1 MDQQPSSPGHPSPH
15 WPAALP
21 CVVLGAVGAACTLA
35 PWTGTSAL
43 AAATALG
50 LLGAATGV
58 FHARRAARAAACS
71 DIRPATDLGPLCLAT
86 LPVWQQQIDMAV
98 GQTETAVTDLTTR
111 FAGIQSRLMSAVSL
125 SNQAAAGIHGN
136 SGDVFH
142 RCGQELHGL
151 AASLA
156 DSMTARSNLLDCIRK
171 LGGVTAELKDMAEAV
186 GAIAHQ
192 TNLLAVNAAIEAA
205 RAGEHGRGFSIVAQE
220 VRMLSSRSADTGRLI
235 GSKVRAAS
243 EAIDGMLTM
252 AEEFADRDGGSIV
265 KAETTIQR
273 VLNDLHTMVDALDNS
288 SGELR
293 QEARAIT
300 HEISEVLVS
309 LQFQDRTSQI
319 LRHVIEDLARLQQ
332 TASQAV
338 AEPTSIDVQDWLAAS
353 RDTYTMH
360 DQFHAHTPGGD
371 GVTHTT
377 SGAAPSRTEVTF
389 F

>member
-1 MDQQPSSPGHPSPH
+1 M
-15 WPAALP
+15 
-21 CVVLGAVGAACTLA
+21 VLGATGAAFTLA

-43 AAATALG
+43 AAAATLG

-58 FHARRAARAAACS
+58 FQLRQAARSAALS
-71 DIRPATDLGPLCLAT
+71 DLRPATDLGPLCQAT

-98 GQTETAVTDLTTR
+98 GQTETAVTALAGR

-125 SNQAAAGIHGN
+125 SNQAAAATEGD
-136 SGDVFH
+136 SGDVFQ
-142 RCGQELHGL
+142 RCGQELHRL
-151 AASLA
+151 AESLA
-156 DSMTARSNLLDCIRK
+156 ESVSARSDLLECIRK
-171 LGGVTAELKDMAEAV
+171 LGSVTSELKDMAEAV

-220 VRMLSSRSADTGRLI
+220 VRTLSSRSADTGRLI
-235 GSKVRAAS
+235 GSKVRSAS

-252 AEEFADRDGGSIV
+252 AERFADQDGGSIV
-265 KAETTIQR
+265 QAEATIQR
-273 VLNDLHTMVDALDNS
+273 VLGDLHAMVDAMGNS
-288 SGELR
+288 SSALR

-300 HEISEVLVS
+300 DEISEVLMS

-319 LRHVIEDLARLQQ
+319 LRHVIQDLGRLQQ
-332 TASQAV
+332 TASRAL
-338 AEPTSIDVQDWLAAS
+338 AEPMSIDVQDWLAAS

-360 DQFHAHTPGGD
+360 DQFNAHTPGSA
-371 GVTHTT
+371 GVVHTG
-377 SGAAPSRTEVTF
+377 SGGAPGRTEVTF